1 MSGPRFAVASDAAKK
16 KTYKQQFLASHG
28 LPPSTSL
35 SFDEVVRLSGMPKK
49 ALVEVY
55 RRGIG
60 AWKTNIGS
68 VRLKGTFEKNDD
80 VRRHPRS
87 HRLSKEQWALARVY
101 SFATRSK
108 SDFEG
113 ADRYIAEKYGLL
125 GPAVTSAW
133 SERQNRAKIIRPIP
147 NRSR

>member
-1 MSGPRFAVASDAAKK
+1 MVRDR
-16 KTYKQQFLASHG
+16 TYKQQFLAARG
-28 LPPSTSL
+28 LPDGTSL
-35 SFDEVVRLSGMPKK
+35 TFDEVARLSGMPKA

-68 VRLKGTFEKNDD
+68 VRLKGTFKKDFD

-87 HRLSKEQWALARVY
+87 HRLGKEQWALARVY
-101 SFATRSK
+101 SFVMRSK

-113 ADRYIAEKYGLL
+113 ADRYIAKKYGLIKPVVQ
-125 GPAVTSAW
+125 G
-133 SERQNRAKIIRPIP
+133 NR
-147 NRSR
+147 

>member
-1 MSGPRFAVASDAAKK
+1 MAREL
-16 KTYKQQFLASHG
+16 TNKQRFLAARG
-28 LPPSTSL
+28 IPDGTSL

-68 VRLKGTFEKNDD
+68 VRLKGSFKKDFD

-87 HRLSKEQWALARVY
+87 HRLGKEQWALARVY
-101 SFATRSK
+101 SFVMRTK

-113 ADRYIAEKYGLL
+113 ADDRYIAEKYGLIKPVVR
-125 GPAVTSAW
+125 G
-133 SERQNRAKIIRPIP
+133 
-147 NRSR
+147 SR

>member
-1 MSGPRFAVASDAAKK
+1 MARNL
-16 KTYKQQFLASHG
+16 TYKQRFLAAHG
-28 LPPSTSL
+28 LADPSTL
-35 SFDEVVRLSGMPKK
+35 TFDEVVRLSGMPKK

-68 VRLKGTFEKNDD
+68 VRLKGSFKKDFD
-80 VRRHPRS
+80 VQRHPRS
-87 HRLSKEQWALARVY
+87 HRLGKQQWALARVY
-101 SFATRSK
+101 SFVMRSK

-125 GPAVTSAW
+125 KPVARG
-133 SERQNRAKIIRPIP
+133 
-147 NRSR
+147 SR